1 MALLLPNSIFFHAGR
16 TAGHYVRQVIHEMKI
31 PAYEIGEFHDWP
43 SNIKLDEL
51 DSERLYFCFVRHPL
65 EWLRS
70 YWCHEMQFGWSQNVF
85 AEKLKS
91 DSFAEFL
98 CNAIEAYPD
107 GPVLEAFYPFIS
119 QCQEVGRQEDLESDL
134 LKILTKAKENVTPSV
149 LKDAGVIS
157 VEIDPEIRKC
167 ATAPKDLL
175 EKLLEVESKFCRQF
189 GYEGIPPNMIGPK
202 QICLAP
208 YVNFGIAKQLTFK
221 DASFV
226 TGNVN
231 AFVLND
237 ICVQGVIETRRTTML
252 IKRVLEGLELKNK
265 EVIDVS
271 CTDGVFGFYAEA
283 KGASRVVGAALGMTV
298 ATISNLK
305 NALDSQVEFYDLGL
319 YGVENSISG
328 KFDITFCF
336 RMLELLRYPF
346 LAIRTLSRLMKEGG
360 TLVLEC
366 GYLNTFNGVPVMY
379 LPVGSESPMFP
390 KECTFFNKESL
401 MNALSSYGFHKFKI
415 HNEFTH
421 GFDKARDFSQM
432 NIAKDKIFHDSDSVV
447 GRLLLS
453 CQWSSSQVD
462 QDTRYLKDGISG
474 RYLSDYWDSQLPS
487 TGCIPEYQPTADTL
501 AHLRN
506 EIISITASSTRLQHE
521 LIAAKGTINDREKH
535 LVDTRGILVERTAVL
550 EQVSKDLKERT
561 EELVA
566 NRQALADRTAELVA
580 NRKTLAERTVLMEQN
595 SKDLAERTA
604 ELVANRQTLAERTAL
619 LEQAGK
625 DLTKRNDELDQ
636 IK

>member
-1 MALLLPNSIFFHAGR
+1 MALVLPNSIFFHAGR
-16 TAGHYVRQVIHEMKI
+16 TAGHYVRHVIHQMKI
-31 PAYEIGEFHDWP
+31 PAYEIGQFHDWP
-43 SNIKLDEL
+43 SNIKLDDL
-51 DSERLYFCFVRHPL
+51 DSPRLYFCFVRHPL
-65 EWLRS
+65 DWLRS
-70 YWCHEMQFGWSQNVF
+70 YWCHEMQFGWSQNVY

-98 CNAIEAYPD
+98 YNAVENYPD

-119 QCQEVGRQEDLESDL
+119 QCQEVGRQEDLESNL

-149 LKDAGVIS
+149 LKDIGLIS
-157 VEIDPEIRKC
+157 VEIDPEIRKS
-167 ATAPKDLL
+167 ATAPMALL
-175 EKLLEVESKFCRQF
+175 EKVLEVERNFCQRF
-189 GYEGIPPNMIGPK
+189 GYKGIPPDMIGPK

-208 YVNFGIAKQLTFK
+208 YVNFGISKKLTFK

-237 ICVQGVIETRRTTML
+237 ICVPGIQETRITTML

-283 KGASRVVGAALGMTV
+283 KGASRVVGAALGMPV

-305 NALDSQVEFYDLGL
+305 NVLDSQVEFYNMGL

-366 GYLNTFNGVPVMY
+366 GYLNTFDGVPVMY
-379 LPVGSESPMFP
+379 LPVGSESPMLSR
-390 KECTFFNKESL
+390 ECTFFNKESL
-401 MNALSSYGFHKFKI
+401 MNALASYGFHNFKI

-421 GFDKARDFSQM
+421 GFDKSRDFSQI

-453 CQWSSSQVD
+453 CQWSYSQVG

-474 RYLSDYWDSQLPS
+474 QLLSDYWDSQLPS
-487 TGCIPEYQPTADTL
+487 TACIPEYQPTADTL

-506 EIISITASSTRLQHE
+506 EIISINASFTRLQQD
-521 LIAAKGTINDREKH
+521 LIVAKSAIGDREKD
-535 LVDTRGILVERTAVL
+535 LFDTRGILVERTAVL
-550 EQVSKDLKERT
+550 NQASKDLAE
-561 EELVA
+561 
-566 NRQALADRTAELVA
+566 RTAELVV
-580 NRKTLAERTVLMEQN
+580 NRQTLAERTALFEQN

-619 LEQAGK
+619 FEQAGK

>member
-1 MALLLPNSIFFHAGR
+1 MAVVLPNSIFFHAGR

-31 PAYEIGEFHDWP
+31 PAYEVGQFHDWP

-51 DSERLYFCFVRHPL
+51 DSARLYFCFVRHPL
-65 EWLRS
+65 DWLRS
-70 YWCHEMQFGWSQNVF
+70 YWCHEMQFGWSLNEY

-98 CNAIEAYPD
+98 CNAVEAYPD

-157 VEIDPEIRKC
+157 VEIDPEIRKF
-167 ATAPKDLL
+167 ATAPKALL
-175 EKLLEVESKFCRQF
+175 EKVLGVEREFCRRF

-202 QICLAP
+202 QICLTS
-208 YVNFGIAKQLTFK
+208 YVNLGASKKLTLK
-221 DASFV
+221 DSGFV
-226 TGNVN
+226 NGNIN

-237 ICVQGVIETRRTTML
+237 ICVPGIQETRRTTML

-283 KGASRVVGAALGMTV
+283 RGASRVVGAALGMQVT
-298 ATISNLK
+298 TITTLK
-305 NALDSQVEFYDLGL
+305 NALDSQVEFYNTGL

-366 GYLNTFNGVPVMY
+366 GYLNAFDGVPVMY
-379 LPVGSESPMFP
+379 IPVGSESPMLSR
-390 KECTFFNKESL
+390 ECTFFNRESL
-401 MNALSSYGFHKFKI
+401 MNALTSYGFHDFKF

-421 GFDKARDFSQM
+421 GFDKARDFSQI
-432 NIAKDKIFHDSDSVV
+432 NIAREKIFHDSDSVV

-453 CQWSSSQVD
+453 CQWSYSHVD
-462 QDTRYLKDGISG
+462 QDTRYLIDGISG
-474 RYLSDYWDSQLPS
+474 RYLSDYWDSQLPG
-487 TGCIPEYQPTADTL
+487 TGCIPEYQPTADIL
-501 AHLRN
+501 AYLRN
-506 EIISITASSTRLQHE
+506 VIISKNVLSTRLQQE
-521 LIAAKGTINDREKH
+521 LVAAKSAIQDREKD
-535 LVDTRGILVERTAVL
+535 LLDTRGILVERTAVL
-550 EQVSKDLKERT
+550 EQASKDLEART
-561 EELVA
+561 EELV
-566 NRQALADRTAELVA
+566 LT
-580 NRKTLAERTVLMEQN
+580 
-595 SKDLAERTA
+595 
-604 ELVANRQTLAERTAL
+604 RQTLAERTTL
-619 LEQAGK
+619 FEQVSK
-625 DLTKRNDELDQ
+625 DLAKRDDELDQ
-636 IK
+636 INVV